1 MNNNGR
7 NRKLLWAAGAV
18 LVFLYFA
25 PSALQSFRQATFY
38 RQQAEAR
45 ASAQAGR
52 GTAQAAAPSASP
64 TNVSANAPATAA
76 TIPMSNFTGMWQGQQ
91 AQPNRDLCQMALEMR
106 DNAGGLSA
114 YPRINC
120 VALMPY
126 LPGPHKLNPEQAT
139 AKSMSTV
146 SAVLTGTRKDGAV
159 AFHVDKAIGATFDGC
174 ALTSFTVTPFGNDEV
189 AAEWQNGTCE
199 RGQIMLRRVG
209 K

>member
-1 MNNNGR
+1 MDTTHK
-7 NRKLLWAAGAV
+7 NRKLWWAAGAA

-25 PSALQSFRQATFY
+25 PTALQSFRQAAFD
-38 RQQAEAR
+38 RQQMEAKAR
-45 ASAQAGR
+45 AQAGR
-52 GTAQAAAPSASP
+52 GGAQPAAPSP
-64 TNVSANAPATAA
+64 NVSANASASPSPT
-76 TIPMSNFTGMWQGQQ
+76 PLSNLNGMWEGQQ
-91 AQPNRDLCQMALEMR
+91 AQPNRDLCQMGLEMR
-106 DNAGGLSA
+106 DNGAGLLTA

-126 LPGPHKLNPEQAT
+126 LPGPHKLDPASAA

-146 SAVLTGTRKDGAV
+146 SAVLTGTIKDGEL

-174 ALTSFTVTPFGNDEV
+174 ALTSFTVTPFGKDEV
-189 AAEWQNGTCE
+189 AAEWQNGTCG